1 MIFQLNGSEMADW
14 QECWCF
20 RCARDHLWSHA
31 GHDQDADGC
40 PLILKSILGEDVP
53 QFIPHTDWYRSV
65 PANVSCSAFVPCNAP
80 ECQDGPDAERR
91 GGETRREFH
100 DRLRRETLALEVVST
115 EEER

>member
-14 QECWCF
+14 QDVWCGH
-20 RCARDHLWSHA
+20 CAKDHLWSHA

-53 QFIPHTDWYRSV
+53 QFIPHTDWFRSL
-65 PANVSCSAFVPCNAP
+65 PANVSCSSFEVCDAP
-80 ECQDGPDAERR
+80 ECQDAPDAERR

-100 DRLRRETLALEVVST
+100 DRLRAGTIALPIVEVAQ
-115 EEER
+115 